1 VFEHHLKKAKVKYR
15 GPSQARHTFES
26 QLLTS
31 NAPKE
36 WIALRMGHT
45 STAMID
51 KRYGKWLKEERPSM
65 ADFVSDLLGFF
76 QVEEKEKAERDKKD
90 K

>member
-1 VFEHHLKKAKVKYR
+1 MKHLA
-15 GPSQARHTFES
+15 A
-26 QLLTS
+26 LLCLIA
-31 NAPKE
+31 APKE
-36 WIALRMGHT
+36 WIALQMGHT

-65 ADFVSDLLGFF
+65 ADFVSDLLGFGEAE
-76 QVEEKEKAERDKKD
+76 EEKETSKKI